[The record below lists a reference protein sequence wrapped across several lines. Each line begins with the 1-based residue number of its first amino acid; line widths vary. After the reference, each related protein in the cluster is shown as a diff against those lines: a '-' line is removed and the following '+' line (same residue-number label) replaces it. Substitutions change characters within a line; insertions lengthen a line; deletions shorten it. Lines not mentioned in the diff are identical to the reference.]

1 MNGFNSETRNLN
13 KKIVQLTHS
22 ELDVKNKKPL
32 NKKKNER
39 EFLKDI
45 WRIKKENCT
54 LNITWEVLK
63 NIKYSIH
70 RDKYTTFTL
79 TENLRLFSSKN
90 AIYSINN

>member
-1 MNGFNSETRNLN
+1 MNGFNSEKRNLN
-13 KKIVQLTHS
+13 KKIVQPTHS
-22 ELDVKNKKPL
+22 ELDVKNKKSL

-54 LNITWEVLK
+54 LNITWELLK

-70 RDKYTTFTL
+70 RDKYTTSTL
-79 TENLRLFSSKN
+79 TENLRLLSSKN
-90 AIYSINN
+90 AIYSTNN